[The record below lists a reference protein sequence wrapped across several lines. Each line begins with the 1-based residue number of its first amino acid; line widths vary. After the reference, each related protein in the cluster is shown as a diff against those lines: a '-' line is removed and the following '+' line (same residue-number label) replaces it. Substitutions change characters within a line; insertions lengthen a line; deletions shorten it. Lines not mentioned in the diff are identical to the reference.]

1 VADDDLGTAE
11 PFRSYTGGGSMSS
24 LAVAVSD
31 GLTITRRNLIKV
43 RRVPELIVFATLSPI
58 MFVLLFRYVFGSA
71 IPIEGISYAEFL
83 LPGIFAQTIVF
94 GSTITGAG
102 LAEDLQKGLIDRFRS
117 LPMSRSAVLVG
128 RTIADLGL
136 NSISIVVMAVTGL
149 IVGWRIRSSVVEAI
163 GGFLL
168 LLFFAYSMSW
178 LMATV
183 GLLVRTPEVVQQ
195 ASFIV
200 IFPLTFIANTFVPTN
215 NFPAV
220 LKTVADWN
228 PVSAV
233 VQAARELFGNSAPI
247 LETSNAWSLQNPV
260 LYTLIWS
267 AVLLAVFVPL
277 SVRIYQR
284 TATR

>member
-1 VADDDLGTAE
+1 MSALG
-11 PFRSYTGGGSMSS
+11 
-24 LAVAVSD
+24 VAVTD

-43 RRVPELIVFATLSPI
+43 KRVPDLIVFATLSPI

-71 IPIEGISYAEFL
+71 IPIQGIDYAEFL
-83 LPGIFAQTIVF
+83 LPGILAQTIVF
-94 GSTITGAG
+94 GSTITGAS
-102 LAEDLQKGLIDRFRS
+102 LADDLQKGLIDRFRS

-128 RTIADLGL
+128 RTVADLGL
-136 NSISIVVMAVTGL
+136 NGISIVVMVITGL
-149 IVGWRIRSSVVEAI
+149 LVGWRVHSSPGEVV

-168 LLFFAYSMSW
+168 LLLFAYAMSW
-178 LMATV
+178 VMATV
-183 GLLVRTPEVVQQ
+183 GLLVRTPEVVQN

-220 LKTVADWN
+220 LKVIADWN

-233 VQAARELFGNSAPI
+233 VQAARNLFGNTAPI
-247 LETSNAWSLQNPV
+247 LQTSHAWSLQHPV
-260 LYTLIWS
+260 VYTLIW
-267 AVLLAVFVPL
+267 AIVLLVVFVPL

-284 TATR
+284 TASR